1 MKVFLG
7 ILSILILL
15 AAGTL
20 AVLAVWNIHP
30 VSWAV
35 IWKTGVS
42 LVLVS
47 AVLSLLWLLV
57 VTFLKKEKHQA
68 DGNKAH
74 RMN

>member
-20 AVLAVWNIHP
+20 AVLAIWNIYP
-30 VSWAV
+30 VSWTL
-35 IWKTGVS
+35 IWKTGAS
-42 LVLVS
+42 LLLAS
-47 AVLSLLWLLV
+47 AVLTTLWLLV
-57 VTFLKKEKHQA
+57 VTFLKKEKHRA

>member
-20 AVLAVWNIHP
+20 AVLAIWEIYP
-30 VSWAV
+30 VSWAL

-42 LVLVS
+42 LLLAT
-47 AVLSLLWLLV
+47 AVLSLLWQLV
-57 VTFLKKEKHQA
+57 IVFLKKEKHKA
-68 DGNKAH
+68 DGNRAH

>member
-1 MKVFLG
+1 MKAFLG

-20 AVLAVWNIHP
+20 AVLAIWGIYP
-30 VSWAV
+30 VSWTL

-42 LVLVS
+42 LLLAS
-47 AVLSLLWLLV
+47 AVLSTLWLVV
-57 VTFLKKEKHQA
+57 VTFLKKEKHKA
-68 DGNKAH
+68 DGNNAH

>member
-20 AVLAVWNIHP
+20 TVLAVWEIYP
-30 VSWAV
+30 VSWTI

-42 LVLVS
+42 LVLAS
-47 AVLSLLWLLV
+47 IILSVLWLLV
-57 VTFLKKEKHQA
+57 VTFLQKERHTS
-68 DGNKAH
+68 DGNRAH